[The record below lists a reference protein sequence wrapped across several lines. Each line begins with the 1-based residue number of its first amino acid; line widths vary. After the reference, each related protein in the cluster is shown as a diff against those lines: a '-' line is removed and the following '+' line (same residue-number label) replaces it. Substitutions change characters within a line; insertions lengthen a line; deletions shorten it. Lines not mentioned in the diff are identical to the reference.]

1 MKRLLIVLCAAL
13 AMVSCASEG
22 LVRVPAPKRPSGQ
35 ESMIGF
41 AAPEGEIDIENLN
54 AHSFVPED
62 VREQLMQVYKHPLLQ
77 YYEEQARKVGGH
89 CGMDF
94 TRGEWNK
101 VKGFRHAFA
110 Q

>member
-13 AMVSCASEG
+13 AMVSCASED